1 MLEFLLIKLQAER
14 LATLLKE
21 TSTQVFS
28 REYYGI
34 FKNSFFTEHL
44 CWLLLNFFT
53 GFQKETVFSI
63 NHLIMKTFKCSSPCS
78 SPTLC
83 SSKCSDFTFNM
94 SIRCSDRTTQSETI
108 FFIVDFFFCYNIYR
122 YFLFVCL

>member
-53 GFQKETVFSI
+53 GSQKETVFSI
-63 NHLIMKTFKCSSPCS
+63 NHLIMKTFKCSSP
-78 SPTLC
+78 T
-83 SSKCSDFTFNM
+83 DFAFNM
-94 SIRCSDRTTQSETI
+94 SIRFSDCTTQSETI
-108 FFIVDFFFCYNIYR
+108 FFSVDFFFCYNIYR
-122 YFLFVCL
+122 YFLFVCLYKI